1 MSVVCLTSAHGSPG
15 VTTTALALAAT
26 WPSHRRCLLV
36 EADPF
41 GGVLAAR
48 YGLGDTPGLSSLAAD
63 SRRGLDDDAVWRH
76 TQYLPGG
83 VPVLVG
89 PATPDEAH
97 AVLRDITGALIAWST
112 EQTEIDVI
120 IDCGRIPPGSSAVG
134 VIGEVGGGMVLA
146 RPTLD
151 QLRPAAH
158 RLGTFERSGI
168 DVGLVL
174 VGDDP
179 YGPVE
184 VTAALGACV
193 VGIVA
198 WDPRTAAVL
207 AGTHG
212 SVRDLRRSLLVRSV
226 ATLAE
231 QLAPVSPSR
240 AEPEHDTQPAPLA
253 QPTEQVQ
260 EATS

>member
-1 MSVVCLTSAHGSPG
+1 MSVACLASAHGSPG
-15 VTTTALALAAT
+15 VTTTALVLTAT

-41 GGVLAAR
+41 GGVIAAR

-76 TQYLPGG
+76 AQYLPGG
-83 VPVLVG
+83 VSVLVG

-97 AVLRDITGALIAWST
+97 AVLRDLTEAFTTWST
-112 EQTEIDVI
+112 EQIEIDVI
-120 IDCGRIPPGSSAVG
+120 IDCGRIPPGSSTVDF
-134 VIGEVGGGMVLA
+134 IGEVGGGMVLT

-174 VGDDP
+174 VGDEP
-179 YGPVE
+179 YGPTE
-184 VTAALGACV
+184 VTAALKTNIAGV
-193 VGIVA
+193 VA

-207 AGTHG
+207 TGTRG
-212 SVRDLRRSLLVRSV
+212 SARDLRRSPLVRSV

-231 QLAPVSPSR
+231 RLAPVSPSR
-240 AEPEHDTQPAPLA
+240 PEPEHDTQPAPLS

-260 EATS
+260 EATT

>member
-36 EADPF
+36 EADLF
-41 GGVLAAR
+41 GGVIAAR

-63 SRRGLDDDAVWRH
+63 SRRGLDDDVVWRH
-76 TQYLPGG
+76 AQYLPGG

-97 AVLRDITGALIAWST
+97 AVLRDIADALTAWST
-112 EQTEIDVI
+112 EQIEIDVI
-120 IDCGRIPPGSSAVG
+120 IDCGRIPPGLSTIDT
-134 VIGEVGGGMVLA
+134 IGEAGVVMVLT

-158 RLGTFERSGI
+158 RLGALKALGI
-168 DVGLVL
+168 DVGLLL
-174 VGDDP
+174 VGDEP
-179 YGPVE
+179 YGPAE
-184 VTAALGACV
+184 VTAALQMPV

-207 AGTHG
+207 TGARG
-212 SVRDLRRSLLVRSV
+212 SVRDLRRSPLVRSV
-226 ATLAE
+226 ETLAE
-231 QLAPVSPSR
+231 RLAPTRPSRPEPGHNTQLASLV
-240 AEPEHDTQPAPLA
+240 QPK
-253 QPTEQVQ
+253 EQVQ